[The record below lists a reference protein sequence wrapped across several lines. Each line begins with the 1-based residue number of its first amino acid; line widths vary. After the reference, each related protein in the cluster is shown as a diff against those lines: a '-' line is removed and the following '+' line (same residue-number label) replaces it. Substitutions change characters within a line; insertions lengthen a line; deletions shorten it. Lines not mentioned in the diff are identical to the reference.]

1 MNSKKNVD
9 HLVEEAFNSINN
21 IERAHVKPFL
31 LSRVNSR
38 MLSERK
44 NSWWEKIAFYI
55 GKPSFAIPGLAML
68 MLINLT
74 TVVFYATEPSA
85 SIAEQNI
92 QASSDE
98 FSYSIASIYENENT
112 EP

>member
-1 MNSKKNVD
+1 MNRKKNVD
-9 HLVEEAFNSINN
+9 HLVEEAFNSIDK
-21 IERAHVKPFL
+21 IERASVKPFL

-38 MLSERK
+38 MLSEKR
-44 NSWWEKIAFYI
+44 NSWWENIAFYI
-55 GKPSFAIPGLAML
+55 GKPSFAIPGLALL

-74 TVVFYATEPSA
+74 AVVFYAAEPS

>member
-1 MNSKKNVD
+1 
-9 HLVEEAFNSINN
+9 
-21 IERAHVKPFL
+21 
-31 LSRVNSR
+31 
-38 MLSERK
+38 
-44 NSWWEKIAFYI
+44 
-55 GKPSFAIPGLAML
+55 

-74 TVVFYATEPSA
+74 AVIFYATDPSA

>member
-9 HLVEEAFNSINN
+9 QLVEDAFNSINN
-21 IERAHVKPFL
+21 IERASVKPFL

-38 MLSERK
+38 MLSEKRTT
-44 NSWWEKIAFYI
+44 WWENAAFYI

-74 TVVFYATEPSA
+74 AVVFYATEPSA

-92 QASSDE
+92 QGSSDE

>member
-1 MNSKKNVD
+1 
-9 HLVEEAFNSINN
+9 
-21 IERAHVKPFL
+21 
-31 LSRVNSR
+31 

-98 FSYSIASIYENENT
+98 FSYSIANIYENENT

>member
-1 MNSKKNVD
+1 MNSKKNID
-9 HLVEEAFNSINN
+9 QLVEEAFNSINN
-21 IERAHVKPFL
+21 IERASVKPFL

-38 MLSERK
+38 MLSEKR
-44 NSWWEKIAFYI
+44 NTWWENAAFYF

-68 MLINLT
+68 MLINIT
-74 TVVFYATEPSA
+74 AVIFYASEPST

-98 FSYSIASIYENENT
+98 FSYSVASIYENENS

>member
-1 MNSKKNVD
+1 
-9 HLVEEAFNSINN
+9 
-21 IERAHVKPFL
+21 
-31 LSRVNSR
+31 
-38 MLSERK
+38 
-44 NSWWEKIAFYI
+44 
-55 GKPSFAIPGLAML
+55 

-74 TVVFYATEPSA
+74 TVIFYATEPSA

>member
-1 MNSKKNVD
+1 MKKKQAIYD
-9 HLVEEAFNSINN
+9 LVEEAFNSFNN
-21 IERAHVKPFL
+21 IERASPKPFL

-38 MLSERK
+38 LQKKKSS
-44 NSWWEKIAFYI
+44 SWWENAALLI

-74 TVVFYATEPSA
+74 AVIFYATEPST
-85 SIAEQNI
+85 SISEQNI
-92 QASSDE
+92 QASTDE
-98 FSYSIASIYENENT
+98 FSYTIASIYDNENS